1 MAEELN
7 AGEKLNR
14 ELAAKP
20 GHEDLLRLEQRL
32 GGRMEGLEG
41 RMGKMEAKIDQLLQ
55 AMQNFSGRM
64 EGRMDEISRQ
74 LAAKR

>member
-1 MAEELN
+1 MAEDLT
-7 AGEKLNR
+7 AGEKLDRALN
-14 ELAAKP
+14 EKS
-20 GHEDLLRLEQRL
+20 GHEDIVRV
-32 GGRMEGLEG
+32 
-41 RMGKMEAKIDQLLQ
+41 EAKIDQLLQ

>member
-32 GGRMEGLEG
+32 EG
-41 RMGKMEAKIDQLLQ
+41 RMDKMEAKMDQLLQ

>member
-7 AGEKLNR
+7 VGEKLNR

-41 RMGKMEAKIDQLLQ
+41 RM
-55 AMQNFSGRM
+55 
-64 EGRMDEISRQ
+64 DEISRQ

>member
-1 MAEELN
+1 MAEDLT
-7 AGEKLNR
+7 AGEKLDRALN
-14 ELAAKP
+14 EKS
-20 GHEDLLRLEQRL
+20 GHEDIVRL
-32 GGRMEGLEG
+32 
-41 RMGKMEAKIDQLLQ
+41 EAKIDQLLQ